1 MNIII
6 IEPSGLFEGSFV
18 AHSSLPFEELKKLK
32 EHNGRKV
39 YEISEND
46 LDKMFNGF
54 DIIIDNEKVKV
65 MNEKRNDLIEKLK
78 RG

>member
-1 MNIII
+1 MLKCLHKGEIIDGVLLCVGC
-6 IEPSGLFEGSFV
+6 EQNLNKYV
-18 AHSSLPFEELKKLK
+18 T
-32 EHNGRKV
+32 
-39 YEISEND
+39 END